1 MSRLLLLVV
10 IFAVIYWLFKS
21 YRRQMRKDQ
30 SSGEVPGQAEDMV
43 RCAHCGV
50 HLPKHESTLAEGEYF
65 CSEEHR
71 QAHGKRS
78 DQS

>member
-30 SSGEVPGQAEDMV
+30 SSGEMPGQAEDMV
-43 RCAHCGV
+43 RCVHCGV
-50 HLPKHESTLAEGEYF
+50 HLPKRESIVVGGEYY
-65 CSEEHR
+65 CSEAHR
-71 QAHGKRS
+71 RARRDKP